1 MAAHRQPRLILQL
14 SARRRPYFWRV
25 LRALV
30 VLAFLLLGIYTLDEA
45 VRLERIPAAFWLP
58 GIILFTVFA
67 VIFALRAAINFWRWL
82 RQRNETVRF
91 FDRGF
96 IWAVDGQK
104 HQYGWSAVQNF
115 REGGRAHVLTM
126 NDGRIFRVTRA
137 FGELPAILKVLRRPT
152 AHVTGIQIGQALR
165 EEKSVQIHRNLVMW
179 PGGLEV
185 NQQEIPWSEVEVK
198 LDGNT
203 LNILRKTSSGKFAP
217 VRRFRASSLNNLGGF
232 LEVARATIRNHQ
244 RERFGV

>member
-1 MAAHRQPRLILQL
+1 MVVNRKPKLILQL

-25 LRALV
+25 LRSLV
-30 VLAFLLLGIYTLDEA
+30 VLTFMLLGIYVLDEA
-45 VRLERIPAAFWLP
+45 VRQERFPAELWLP
-58 GIILFTVFA
+58 GLILFALVAVF
-67 VIFALRAAINFWRWL
+67 FALRALLNFWRWL

-96 IWAVDGQK
+96 VWNIDGQN
-104 HQYGWSAVQNF
+104 HQYGWSALQNF

-126 NDGRIFRVTRA
+126 NDGRTFRITSA
-137 FGELPAILKVLRRPT
+137 FGDMPAILKVLRGPT
-152 AHVTGIQIGQALR
+152 SHVTGIQIGQALR
-165 EEKSVQIHRNLVMW
+165 EEKSVQIHRKLVMW

-185 NQQEIPWSEVEVK
+185 NKQEIPWSAVEVK

-203 LNILRKTSSGKFAP
+203 VHILQKTETGKFAP
-217 VRRFRASSLNNLGGF
+217 VRRFRTSSLDNLGGF

-244 RERFGV
+244 RERYGV